1 MRRLLLSSFV
11 AIAAVMATGY
21 GAFEYWVNLK
31 TNTLPKTVTQGKLAE
46 IAAADVEQVV
56 DLASWLNQSPLPWH
70 QQQADRFQDLAEV
83 AEAAQESFGRARVS
97 QLQVGQL
104 LTLQQEMED
113 YIQRYSD
120 YADAVELQE
129 ELPAVRSLVTF
140 YPIIKTSAG
149 ERPVKSA
156 LQTSRRGATLAALVI
171 RKPTEA
177 TLAAAPSV
185 PTLSWTKAEN
195 DVLFDYAQAL
205 QVAERER
212 IGNDDRLKIGR
223 QVCAWLD
230 SGQGYWGV
238 RSLFDSSYRG
248 MVQGNYY
255 HNRDVYIQFGA
266 ERLCPQHMAS
276 LVRPPE
282 PTDIQIAK
290 VPTPVSTQVTSTA
303 KNWNPTPARSTPH
316 WTAEVPSPQLGSGAP
331 YIEVL
336 PIAPGGMMPPP
347 GFPGGIR

>member
-1 MRRLLLSSFV
+1 
-11 AIAAVMATGY
+11 MATGY

-31 TNTLPKTVTQGKLAE
+31 ANTLPKSVTQGKLAE
-46 IAAADVEQVV
+46 IAAADVEQVAS
-56 DLASWLNQSPLPWH
+56 LSSWLDQSPLPWH

-83 AEAAQESFGRARVS
+83 AEAAQETFSWAKVS

-104 LTLQQEMED
+104 LTLQQELED
-113 YIQRYSD
+113 YIQRYPNQ
-120 YADAVELQE
+120 ADTAELQE

-156 LQTSRRGATLAALVI
+156 LRTSRRGATLAALVI

-185 PTLSWTKAEN
+185 PTVSWTKAEN

-205 QVAERER
+205 QSAERER

-230 SGQGYWGV
+230 AGQGYWGV
-238 RSLFDSSYRG
+238 RSLFDSNYRSA
-248 MVQGNYY
+248 VQGNYY

-266 ERLCPQHMAS
+266 ERLCPQHLAN

-282 PTDIQIAK
+282 PTTVQIAK
-290 VPTPVSTQVTSTA
+290 APVSHPTTSAT
-303 KNWNPTPARSTPH
+303 KNWNPTPARTTPH
-316 WTAEVPSPQLGSGAP
+316 WTAEVPSPQMGSIPP
-331 YIEVL
+331 YVEVL
-336 PIAPGGMMPPP
+336 PVAPGGVMPPP
-347 GFPGGIR
+347 GFSGGIR

>member
-11 AIAAVMATGY
+11 AITAVVATGY

-31 TNTLPKTVTQGKLAE
+31 ANTLPKSVTEGKLAE
-46 IAAADVEQVV
+46 IAAADVEQITS
-56 DLASWLNQSPLPWH
+56 LAAWLNQSPLPWH
-70 QQQADRFQDLAEV
+70 QQRADRFQDLAEV
-83 AEAAQESFGRARVS
+83 AEAAENTFSRAKVS

-104 LTLQQEMED
+104 LTLQQELED
-113 YIQRYSD
+113 YIQRYPEQ
-120 YADAVELQE
+120 ADAMELQE

-177 TLAAAPSV
+177 TLAAV
-185 PTLSWTKAEN
+185 PTVPTVSWSKAEN

-205 QVAERER
+205 QAAERER
-212 IGNDDRLKIGR
+212 IGNDDKLKIGR

-248 MVQGNYY
+248 TVQGNYY

-266 ERLCPQHMAS
+266 TRLCPQHMAN

-282 PTDIQIAK
+282 PTDVQIAK
-290 VPTPVSTQVTSTA
+290 TPVSNPTAST
-303 KNWNPTPARSTPH
+303 KNWNPAPARTTPH
-316 WTAEVPSPQLGSGAP
+316 WTAEAPAPQIGNAP
-331 YIEVL
+331 PYVEVL
-336 PIAPGGMMPPP
+336 PIGPGGMVPPP
-347 GFPGGIR
+347 GFAGGIR